1 MSHVSQL
8 GVIMWCCQSHAGDS
22 AGCIHSHAKP
32 PADECSSPPAC
43 TAVSC
48 FLNDAVRLVLC
59 LSVATVCPPE
69 SRSLCL
75 VICVIP
81 ELNGFPKLCA
91 VAVMLQR
98 LPHTHVPSKL
108 GNALIV
114 PYPKD
119 ALMQAATTTD
129 LPALDDLKAE
139 HEACLAAV
147 EHIFKTANAG
157 SEAGCVDT
165 TFRCPITEEIFR
177 DPVLAPSGTS
187 FERSAIQLWLVVS
200 NCVLQL

>member
-1 MSHVSQL
+1 MLQR
-8 GVIMWCCQSHAGDS
+8 HAGDL

-32 PADECSSPPAC
+32 PVDESSAFAR

-59 LSVATVCPPE
+59 LSVVTVCPPE
-69 SRSLCL
+69 SQSLCL

-81 ELNGFPKLCA
+81 ELYGIPLLCA
-91 VAVMLQR
+91 VANMLQHFA
-98 LPHTHVPSKL
+98 HTHVPSKL
-108 GNALIV
+108 GNAFIV
-114 PYPKD
+114 PHPKD
-119 ALMQAATTTD
+119 VLIQAASTTD
-129 LPALDDLKAE
+129 LPALNDLKAE

-147 EHIFKTANAG
+147 EHIFKTANVELEAG
-157 SEAGCVDT
+157 SVDT

-187 FERSAIQLWLVVS
+187 FERSAIQLWLVVI
-200 NCVLQL
+200 NCVLHS